1 MSVSSK
7 ISSHQSVKSSENI
20 TSIDDLRNI
29 ALQKLRIL
37 ESGFSKTD
45 EFLEDIDAFCKITN
59 TILNTLKVEISYL
72 KLINKDIKIKFI
84 EDANVIEGKKG

>member
-1 MSVSSK
+1 
-7 ISSHQSVKSSENI
+7 VKSSENI